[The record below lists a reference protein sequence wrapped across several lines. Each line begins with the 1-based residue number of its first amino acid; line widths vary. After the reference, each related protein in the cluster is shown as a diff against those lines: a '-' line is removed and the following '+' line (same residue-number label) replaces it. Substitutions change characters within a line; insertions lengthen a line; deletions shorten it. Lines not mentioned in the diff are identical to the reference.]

1 MEHYSSGEESAAGVR
16 RDSLQTLLV
25 SLGCGGAMGLL
36 PGWAWQ
42 DPGKRSLKLGIP
54 GLCYATP
61 LGLVSGG
68 VGWWKMG
75 VGGWECLFQFPKLIP
90 GQQAT

>member
-1 MEHYSSGEESAAGVR
+1 MR

-42 DPGKRSLKLGIP
+42 DPGKHSLKLGIP

-61 LGLVSGG
+61 LGLVWGG
-68 VGWWKMG
+68 AEWWKMV
-75 VGGWECLFQFPKLIP
+75 VGGWDGLLKFPKLIS
-90 GQQAT
+90 G